1 MQITSVDGRR
11 CAAGT
16 VIGARERRFALGTG
30 DATGGR
36 SRHGGIPF
44 PSRFLSL
51 ATSPRA
57 VPRFSAIRNPVCS
70 HLPRIFFSPSLF
82 SVNRNRWCVKRL
94 FLANTD
100 ESPVQTIKKGITVH
114 DVCTRPLLSLS
125 LRALFYNSSIV
136 IYHEYRMRILGII
149 LEACRP
155 PERKNLSLSLF
166 LITIYTLIAKEK
178 DYSCSLHPLISL
190 SFSFYYS
197 FLERRQRGCMLTTS
211 SWVPGF

>member
-125 LRALFYNSSIV
+125 PCPLLQLFHRHISRVPYANT
-136 IYHEYRMRILGII
+136 RNNTRG
-149 LEACRP
+149 
-155 PERKNLSLSLF
+155 LS
-166 LITIYTLIAKEK
+166 TAREK
-178 DYSCSLHPLISL
+178 KSL
-190 SFSFYYS
+190 SFPFPYHYIYID
-197 FLERRQRGCMLTTS
+197 R
-211 SWVPGF
+211 